1 MSWISVIAGLVC
13 AGVAAVVVGLA
24 LRGRTRETSHYA
36 LLWLVLAGL
45 LFAGVQQFVTPPL
58 QARYD
63 ASRVDESLSSHA
75 AFAAIKKHDPQ
86 TYARIMAELREGLL
100 AGQSQGVL
108 IERVRSQVTS
118 LVQQRLPRASDEA
131 ATEYVRVMVQEM
143 QELRSHGG
151 ELCHRFLFPQPGD
164 SLNLTRYVSANLRD
178 ADAAALSQVVRSS
191 TLSPQAVP
199 QKAEVLPRMQPVM
212 TALSARHGAD
222 LALLERP
229 QAPGIDRDKLCAI
242 NIDLYSVILQMPPT
256 DGGKLIR
263 YLMSQG

>member
-1 MSWISVIAGLVC
+1 MSWISVVAALVC
-13 AGVAAVVVGLA
+13 AGLAGVIVMLA
-24 LRGRTRETSHYA
+24 LRGRKRETSHYA
-36 LLWLVLAGL
+36 GLWLLLAGL
-45 LFAGVQQFVTPPL
+45 LFAATQHFITPTL

-86 TYARIMAELREGLL
+86 TYDRIMAELREGLL

-108 IERVRSQVTS
+108 IERVRAQVTS

-131 ATEYVRVMVQEM
+131 ATEYLRVMVQEM
-143 QELRSHGG
+143 QELRRQGG
-151 ELCHRFLFPQPGD
+151 DLCYRFLFPQPGEA
-164 SLNLTRYVSANLRD
+164 LNLTRHVPLTLRD

-191 TLSPQAVP
+191 TVSPQPVP
-199 QKAEVLPRMQPVM
+199 QRAEVQPRMQPVM
-212 TALSARHGAD
+212 SALSARYGPE

-229 QAPGIDRDKLCAI
+229 QAPGVDRDKLCSI
-242 NIDLYSVILQMPPT
+242 NIDLYSVILQMPAS

-263 YLMSQG
+263 YLMSQN

>member
-1 MSWISVIAGLVC
+1 MSWISVAAALVC
-13 AGVAAVVVGLA
+13 AGLAGGATVLA
-24 LRGRTRETSHYA
+24 LRGRTRETSLYA
-36 LLWLVLAGL
+36 ALWLVLAGL
-45 LFAGVQQFVTPPL
+45 LFAASQQFITPTL

-63 ASRVDESLSSHA
+63 AGRVDDSLSGHA

-86 TYARIMAELREGLL
+86 AYGRIMSELREGLL
-100 AGQSQGVL
+100 AGQSQAVL
-108 IERVRSQVTS
+108 IERVRAQVTS

-131 ATEYVRVMVQEM
+131 AIEYTRVMVQEM
-143 QELRSHGG
+143 LELRGQGG
-151 ELCHRFLFPQPGD
+151 DLCFRFLFPQPGEG
-164 SLNLTRYVSANLRD
+164 LNLNRHVSLNLRD

-191 TLSPQAVP
+191 TLSPQPVP

-212 TALSARHGAD
+212 AALSARHGAD

-242 NIDLYSVILQMPPT
+242 NIDLYSVILQMPSG

-263 YLMSQG
+263 YLMSQS

>member
-1 MSWISVIAGLVC
+1 MSWISVVVALACAGAAGLM
-13 AGVAAVVVGLA
+13 VVLV

-36 LLWLVLAGL
+36 ALWLVLAGL
-45 LFAGVQQFVTPPL
+45 PFAAAQQFITPAL

-63 ASRVDESLSSHA
+63 ASRVDASLSSHA
-75 AFAAIKKHDPQ
+75 AFVAIKKHDPQ
-86 TYARIMAELREGLL
+86 AYDRIMFELREGLL

-108 IERVRSQVTS
+108 IERVRAQVTS

-131 ATEYVRVMVQEM
+131 AIEYMRVMVQEM
-143 QELRSHGG
+143 HELRRHGS

-229 QAPGIDRDKLCAI
+229 QTPGIDRDKLCAI
-242 NIDLYSVILQMPPT
+242 NIDLYSVILQMPPS
-256 DGGKLIR
+256 DAGKLIR
-263 YLMSQG
+263 YLMSQS